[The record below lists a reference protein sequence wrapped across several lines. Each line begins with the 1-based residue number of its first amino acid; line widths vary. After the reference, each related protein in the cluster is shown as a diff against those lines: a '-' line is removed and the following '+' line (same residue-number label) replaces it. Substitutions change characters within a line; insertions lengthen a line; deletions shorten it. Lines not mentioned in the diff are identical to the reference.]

1 MKINVP
7 EFIYSP
13 TPEELAQEFCELY
26 EEGQAI
32 FLNTIGDIFNNSKY
46 SLPMQMQ
53 YIADCKLLN
62 NEGRHVMRLFGD
74 YSQQGN

>member
-7 EFIYSP
+7 EFNYSP

-32 FLNTIGDIFNNSKY
+32 FLNKIGEIFNNPRY
-46 SLPMQMQ
+46 SLPIQMQ
-53 YIADCKLLN
+53 YISDCKLLN
-62 NEGRHVMRLFGD
+62 NAGRHVMRMFGD